1 MVNPRNYVHKCTYMC
16 MYIYIQYLYL
26 NGYTIVHIYIYIY
39 LLAYIYIYVYLYIG
53 IYIYIRIFRH
63 NYKTGKFPMGRCRIA
78 TDKCAKASTKQ
89 LLLVFLASTL
99 LLVHIFGATEK
110 YVFFFPAKNGRN
122 LALDDWMM
130 TGCPM

>member
-1 MVNPRNYVHKCTYMC
+1 MVTQLYISTY
-16 MYIYIQYLYL
+16 
-26 NGYTIVHIYIYIY
+26 IYIYIY
-39 LLAYIYIYVYLYIG
+39 LHIYIYTYVYLYIG
-53 IYIYIRIFRH
+53 IYIYIYIRIFRH

-110 YVFFFPAKNGRN
+110 YVFFVCGQKWKEPG
-122 LALDDWMM
+122 
-130 TGCPM
+130 TG